1 MQSKKIKEMIN
12 TGRVSLT
19 ITTEMVSKWLKGIL
33 KSKIRGIQEFP
44 DYYVSPVRQSLLI
57 LALISWIGLK
67 CF

>member
-44 DYYVSPVRQSLLI
+44 DYYV
-57 LALISWIGLK
+57 
-67 CF
+67 